1 MSRIKNIVN
10 LTEKAV
16 TQLRKIEKPEHVLQF
31 SLKGG
36 GCAGMK
42 QELKYVPK
50 DKLDK
55 YDEIVKIKDK
65 KGDLE
70 VAVDKLSVMK
80 LMDSTIDYEDT
91 LISSGFTINNPNVKL
106 KCGCGESVLFD

>member
-55 YDEIVKIKDK
+55 YDEIIVIGSG
-65 KGDLE
+65 KG
-70 VAVDKLSVMK
+70 VVSVSSVDKPCWKRKSLKNYRILSKVYQHAI
-80 LMDSTIDYEDT
+80 TNCPRYN
-91 LISSGFTINNPNVKL
+91 G
-106 KCGCGESVLFD
+106 

>member
-1 MSRIKNIVN
+1 MSRFKNIVN

-16 TQLRKIEKPEHVLQF
+16 TQLRKIEKPDHVLQF
-31 SLKGG
+31 SLRGG
-36 GCAGMK
+36 GCVGMK

-50 DKLDK
+50 EKLDK
-55 YDEIVKIKDK
+55 FDEIVKVEDDK
-65 KGDLE
+65 GELE

-91 LISSGFTINNPNVKL
+91 LISSGFTISNPNVKL
-106 KCGCGESVLFD
+106 KCGCGESVQF